1 MINRWRQH
9 FQLGILVLLVGLMA
23 GCTAF
28 TEVFTGKPSSSSPY
42 DGPFEYAL
50 SVYQGGDYDR
60 AEKLFNTLAKA
71 DTTDDQRMSA
81 QLGEICSIL
90 MHAGS
95 PEAMSRAVG
104 LWETLKHSISDDT
117 WRAERVLLDPLIRR
131 FPAAAKKPAPVVPAA
146 PSATSKKVKTADKK
160 IETELTTLKKKA
172 ARATEL
178 QRQLDAVTAENQ
190 ALKEKI
196 KALEA
201 IDQNIQKK
209 KTEIS
214 APSE

>member
-1 MINRWRQH
+1 MINTWRQH

-28 TEVFTGKPSSSSPY
+28 TEVFTGKPSPSSPY

-50 SVYQGGDYDR
+50 SVYQRGDYDR
-60 AEKLFNTLAKA
+60 AEKLFNTLAEA
-71 DTTDDQRMSA
+71 DTADDQRRSA
-81 QLGEICSIL
+81 QLGEICSRL
-90 MHAGS
+90 MLAGS
-95 PEAMSRAVG
+95 QEAVSKAIG
-104 LWETLKHSISDDT
+104 LWEELKHSIPEDT

-131 FPAAAKKPAPVVPAA
+131 FTVPAKKPAPVVPAA
-146 PSATSKKVKTADKK
+146 PSADNKKIETADKK
-160 IETELTTLKKKA
+160 METELTSMKKKA